1 MVKLIGFDTRE
12 ELSELTGLTA
22 DELWDA
28 GFNLDDWDIGF
39 QSEVM
44 LHRTPT
50 QEELAEEPDW
60 YDEDTCLTSPDLPL
74 WWLMSRMENYCVG
87 FSYTEYN
94 GMHYYLV
101 HHA

>member
-12 ELSELTGLTA
+12 ELSELTGLTV

-39 QSEVM
+39 ESETM
-44 LHRTPT
+44 LHRYPT
-50 QEELAEEPDW
+50 KEEVEED
-60 YDEDTCLTSPDLPL
+60 YYYSEDTLVVDWDMPL
-74 WWLMSRMENYCVG
+74 HWLMNQMENYCVG
-87 FSYTEYN
+87 FSYTFCN
-94 GMHYYLV
+94 GKHYYLV